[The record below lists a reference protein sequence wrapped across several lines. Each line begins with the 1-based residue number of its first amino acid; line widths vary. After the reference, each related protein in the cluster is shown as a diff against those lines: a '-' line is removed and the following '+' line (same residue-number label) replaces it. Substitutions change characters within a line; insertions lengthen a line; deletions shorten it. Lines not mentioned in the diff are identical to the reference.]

1 MAVYYPSNVGCYQQE
16 PVYLNH
22 QQQQQQQ
29 QQASSSSAA
38 ASFSGAGGS
47 NVRNEMVFIPPTTGN
62 VVTGLQNINGD
73 VTGNGAVSSSDLS
86 FHDGQG
92 LSLSLGTQISVPSFH
107 YHQYQMGF
115 TQNPPLSVKET
126 PPFSVDEIGAK
137 SKETL
142 LLGQSDHSSGY
153 AGNGGIG
160 FYNNFRYNETSGG
173 FMSSVLRSR
182 YLKPAQSLLDEVVS
196 VKKEL
201 NQMRKKKKSEDFNN
215 GSKETEGGGG
225 SVELSNDS
233 NGKLIELS
241 TIERQ
246 ELQNKKNKLLTMVDE
261 VDKRYNQYYHQMEA
275 LASSFEI
282 VAGLGSAKPYTSVAL
297 NRISC
302 HFRSLRDTI
311 KEQIQFIRDKLG
323 EKGGESLDE
332 QQGERIPRLRY
343 LDQRLRQ
350 QRALHQQLGMV
361 RPAWRPQRGLPENSV
376 SALRAWLFEHFLHPY
391 PKESEKMMLAKQTG
405 LSKNQV
411 ANWFI
416 NARVRLWK
424 PMIEEMYTEE
434 FGEASEL
441 LVSKSS
447 QEPNQEDSSSQ
458 QNHQQENNS
467 NNLTYSSADTTNV
480 VFSSETKQDL
490 VPGNDDEPQQPQQQ
504 MNRPAD
510 YDTLVNYHGYGL
522 DEYRY
527 IGGNNQ
533 QDSRFSN
540 SHHLHDFVV

>member
-16 PVYLNH
+16 PIFLNH
-22 QQQQQQQ
+22 Q

-38 ASFSGAGGS
+38 AASFAGGD

-62 VVTGLQNINGD
+62 IVTGLQNFNGD
-73 VTGNGAVSSSDLS
+73 VTTGNGAVSSSDLS

-92 LSLSLGTQISVPSFH
+92 LSLSLGTQISVAPFH
-107 YHQYQMGF
+107 YHQYQLGF
-115 TQNPPLSVKET
+115 TQNPAVSIKETSSFNVDDEISVKNK
-126 PPFSVDEIGAK
+126 EI
-137 SKETL
+137 L
-142 LLGQSDHSSGY
+142 LLGQSDPSSGY
-153 AGNGGIG
+153 AANGGNG
-160 FYNNFRYNETSGG
+160 YCNSFRYNETSGG

-182 YLKPAQSLLDEVVS
+182 FLKPAQNLLDEVVS

-201 NQMRKKKKSEDFNN
+201 NQIGKKKMKFNN
-215 GSKETEGGGG
+215 GSKEIEGGGG
-225 SVELSNDS
+225 SGELSSDS
-233 NGKLIELS
+233 NGKSIELS
-241 TIERQ
+241 TIERE
-246 ELQNKKNKLLTMVDE
+246 ELQNKKNKLLTMLDE

-282 VAGLGSAKPYTSVAL
+282 VAGLGSAKPYTAVAL
-297 NRISC
+297 NRISR
-302 HFRSLRDTI
+302 HFRALRDSI
-311 KEQIQFIRDKLG
+311 KEQIQIIREKLG

-376 SALRAWLFEHFLHPY
+376 SVLRAWLFEHFLHPY
-391 PKESEKMMLAKQTG
+391 PKESEKIMLAKQTG

-424 PMIEEMYTEE
+424 PMIEEMYKEE
-434 FGEASEL
+434 FGDESEL
-441 LVSKSS
+441 LISKSS
-447 QEPNQEDSSSQ
+447 QEPNSTNQEDSTSQ
-458 QNHQQENNS
+458 QQQQQENNN
-467 NNLTYSSADTTNV
+467 NNLTYSSADTTNIF
-480 VFSSETKQDL
+480 FSSETKPDR
-490 VPGNDDEPQQPQQQ
+490 VDDEPQQQQQ
-504 MNRPAD
+504 QLSRSAD
-510 YDTLVNYHGYGL
+510 YETLMNYHGFGV
-522 DEYRY
+522 DDYRY
-527 IGGNNQ
+527 IGGSNQ
-533 QDSRFSN
+533 QESRFSN

>member
-16 PVYLNH
+16 PIFLNH
-22 QQQQQQQ
+22 QQ

-38 ASFSGAGGS
+38 ASFTVTGGD
-47 NVRNEMVFIPPTTGN
+47 NVRNEMVFIPPNTTGD
-62 VVTGLQNINGD
+62 V

-92 LSLSLGTQISVPSFH
+92 LSLSLGTQISVAPFH
-107 YHQYQMGF
+107 FHQYQLGF
-115 TQNPPLSVKET
+115 TQNPSISVKET
-126 PPFSVDEIGAK
+126 SPFDVDEMSVK
-137 SKETL
+137 SKEMM
-142 LLGQSDHSSGY
+142 LLGQSDPSSGY
-153 AGNGGIG
+153 AGNGGSG
-160 FYNNFRYNETSGG
+160 FYNNYRYNETSGG

-182 YLKPAQSLLDEVVS
+182 YLKPAQNLLDEVVS

-201 NQMRKKKKSEDFNN
+201 NQMGKKKMKVNDFNN
-215 GSKETEGGGG
+215 GSKEIEGGGSG
-225 SVELSNDS
+225 ELSNDS
-233 NGKLIELS
+233 NGKSMELS
-241 TIERQ
+241 TVERE

-282 VAGLGSAKPYTSVAL
+282 VAGLGSAKAYTSVAL
-297 NRISC
+297 NRISR
-302 HFRSLRDTI
+302 HFRALRDAI
-311 KEQIQFIRDKLG
+311 KEQIQIIREKLG

-376 SALRAWLFEHFLHPY
+376 SVLRAWLFEHFLHPY
-391 PKESEKMMLAKQTG
+391 PKESEKIMLAKQTG

-424 PMIEEMYTEE
+424 PMIEEMYKEE
-434 FGEASEL
+434 FGDESEL
-441 LVSKSS
+441 LISKSS
-447 QEPNQEDSSSQ
+447 QEPNSTNQEDSSSQ
-458 QNHQQENNS
+458 QQQQENNNN
-467 NNLTYSSADTTNV
+467 NNLTYSSADTTNI
-480 VFSSETKQDL
+480 VFSSETKPDRAL
-490 VPGNDDEPQQPQQQ
+490 GNDNEPQQQI
-504 MNRPAD
+504 NRSSD
-510 YDTLVNYHGYGL
+510 YDTLMNYHGFGV
-522 DEYRY
+522 DDYRY
-527 IGGNNQ
+527 ISGSNQ
-533 QDSRFSN
+533 QESRFSN